1 MSKKPREFVFMCEHM
16 GGTTWTVEHQWAIE
30 GEAQEVVRCRDC
42 IHCEEA
48 INGKALC
55 ERFSMEGSSG
65 TLYPTVEWDGFCAWG
80 ERA

>member
-42 IHCEEA
+42 KYA
-48 INGKALC
+48 KTTLQGMPA
-55 ERFSMEGSSG
+55 ERVLVCTAHLRDF
-65 TLYPTVEWDGFCAWG
+65 PTSDDGFCHLGRRRDA
-80 ERA
+80 